1 MPIET
6 REEYEFYLEADRASL
21 EVTRRRPRLFGDEV
35 WRFERLLRTIE
46 YSENCLHSPLWAPY
60 RAILSLRFHRLSTRL
75 GFTIPPHVFGPG
87 LAIAHRGTIVVNGAA
102 RVGANCRVHVCVNIG
117 SRAGTNDQVPVIGDN
132 VYIGPGAM
140 LFGPI
145 RIADDIA
152 IGANAV
158 VNKSFMEPGIT
169 LAGAPA
175 RKVSDRGSEGLV
187 VRGTEMAGRRRER

>member
-1 MPIET
+1 MPIGT
-6 REEYEFYLEADRASL
+6 RDEYEFYLEADRASL
-21 EVTRRRPRLFGDEV
+21 EVTRHRPRLFGDEI
-35 WRFERLLRTIE
+35 WRFERLLRAIE
-46 YSENCLHSPLWAPY
+46 YYENCHPSLLWAPY
-60 RAILSLRFHRLSTRL
+60 RALLSIRLHRLSTRL

-87 LAIAHRGTIVVNGAA
+87 LAIAHRGTIVVNACA

-117 SRAGTNDQVPVIGDN
+117 SRAGTHDQAPVIGDN

-158 VNKSFMEPGIT
+158 VNRSFEQPGIT
-169 LAGAPA
+169 IAGAPA
-175 RKVSDRGSEGLV
+175 RKVGDRGSEGLV